1 MCVFLLS
8 SNYYKLSESK
18 KELLYFKLFRICNE
32 VVVKDKKKFVL
43 IGILSNSVKKYY
55 LSVLHVV
62 HKPRL
67 SITYK
72 NNCKE
77 KNLSTIQL
85 VHYLP

>member
-1 MCVFLLS
+1 MNSLEYAMKLL
-8 SNYYKLSESK
+8 L
-18 KELLYFKLFRICNE
+18 RI
-32 VVVKDKKKFVL
+32 KKKFVL

-62 HKPRL
+62 HKPHL

-85 VHYLP
+85 AHYLP

>member
-1 MCVFLLS
+1 MQ
-8 SNYYKLSESK
+8 
-18 KELLYFKLFRICNE
+18 
-32 VVVKDKKKFVL
+32 VVVKDKKICP

-62 HKPRL
+62 HKPHL

-72 NNCKE
+72 NNDCKK